1 MAEKVGIF
9 ILRTRCEGVLYR
21 EEDPIAAD
29 PAQPEPGAETF
40 RPSGLEADVKARRF
54 PSPLLL
60 LARSV
65 CDSRRV
71 PSRSVRKFSVWV
83 PTYAY
88 FLHTSPPCPSA
99 PGVDAVGA

>member
-9 ILRTRCEGVLYR
+9 TLRTRCEGVLYR

-54 PSPLLL
+54 SSPLLL
-60 LARSV
+60 LARSAV
-65 CDSRRV
+65 RV
-71 PSRSVRKFSVWV
+71 RQ
-83 PTYAY
+83 
-88 FLHTSPPCPSA
+88 SA
-99 PGVDAVGA
+99 SSFA